1 MSVRRVFSRLLT
13 SIACAATV
21 AGMITAPAAAAPPG
35 IAAAPGD
42 IVSARSIS
50 APGFLYANVW
60 TITYQS
66 TSATGAPITVS
77 GTVIVPKGA
86 DANTPIVGYAPGTH
100 GLGDQCAPSRHLE
113 AGDETEG
120 LLIHQYGTRG
130 FAVAVTDYE
139 GLGTPEEHTYIAG
152 RAEGNATIDV
162 VRAAQRLPGT
172 GLSASAPVAIVGYS
186 QGGHGAGWAAELAP
200 TYAPELDVKAFAVGA
215 PPADL
220 RVVADHNDG
229 GDNMGLVLAA
239 GFGLDVTYPELDLAP
254 FLNDEGRAAFA
265 DIRDD
270 CTDEL
275 SKYAGHSLSDYTT
288 TDVLN
293 RPEWQ
298 ARVVEQNLGGS
309 DPQAP
314 VLLYHSNGDEIL
326 PVQVSVDL
334 RTAWCDGGASVTFW
348 RTDTGAHAATAA
360 IMSPAVT
367 GWVADRL
374 AGQPPTSNC

>member
-1 MSVRRVFSRLLT
+1 MFLSRALAGTLL
-13 SIACAATV
+13 AATLSV
-21 AGMITAPAAAAPPG
+21 APQAVAAPAAAV
-35 IAAAPGD
+35 APGD
-42 IVSARSIS
+42 LVSARAIS
-50 APGFLYANVW
+50 APGFFYANVW
-60 TITYQS
+60 AVTYRS

-77 GTVIVPKGA
+77 GTVVVPRGA
-86 DANTPIVGYAPGTH
+86 GASTPVVAYAPGTH

-120 LLIHQYGTRG
+120 LLIHQYATRG
-130 FAVAVTDYE
+130 YAVAVTDYE
-139 GLGTPEEHTYIAG
+139 GLGTPGEHTYIAG
-152 RAEGNATIDV
+152 RAEGNATLDV

-172 GLSASAPVAIVGYS
+172 GLSPAAPVAVVGYS

-200 TYAPELDVKAFAVGA
+200 SYAPELNIRAFAVGA

-229 GDNMGLVLAA
+229 GANVGLVMAA
-239 GFGLDVTYPELDLAP
+239 GFGLDVAYPELELAP

-275 SKYAGHSLSDYTT
+275 SKYAGHSLADYTT

-293 RPEWQ
+293 RPEWR
-298 ARVVEQNLGGS
+298 ARVVEQNLGTRNPRS
-309 DPQAP
+309 P

-334 RTAWCDGGASVTFW
+334 RARWCAGGVNVTFW
-348 RTDTGAHAATAA
+348 RTNTGPHAVTAA
-360 IMSPAVT
+360 VMSPSVT

-374 AGQPPTSNC
+374 AGRPVTGNC